1 MNKALTCHC
10 QPKEEIGHEIGTV
23 LSLPF
28 RYLDG
33 DSFMDRSVYGHH
45 CVNYGSKWQL
55 DGRYLDGDDYVDC
68 GNASVLRVPL
78 GTLQA
83 RFKPGAT
90 DTTRFA
96 CGIPYHPTDWL
107 DPYVGIHLGVK
118 VGDLYGAWININATD
133 REYSL
138 APANLE
144 EVHLAHSFDGTF
156 RRAYLNGDQK
166 FANSDYT
173 GTISY
178 SGEPDFAVGVRST
191 GNLGEYWLGLI
202 KDCQLHNFADYA
214 ARILSRSVEAR
225 RS

>member
-1 MNKALTCHC
+1 MFPQIARRKIGFN
-10 QPKEEIGHEIGTV
+10 PKIGCV

-33 DSFMDRSVYGHH
+33 EKFMDRSVYGHL
-45 CVNYGSKWQL
+45 CTNYGSKWQL
-55 DGRYLDGDDYVDC
+55 DGRYFDGDDYVDC
-68 GNASVLRVPL
+68 GNASALRVPL

-83 RFKPGAT
+83 RFKPNAVNVT
-90 DTTRFA
+90 EFA
-96 CGIPYHPTDWL
+96 CGIPYQPTGWTA
-107 DPYVGIHLGVK
+107 PWVGIHLGFKDGNYQV
-118 VGDLYGAWININATD
+118 WININATN

-138 APANLE
+138 AGATLE
-144 EVHLAHSFDGTF
+144 EVHLAQSFDGTF
-156 RRAYLNGDQK
+156 RRAYLKGDQK

-202 KDCQLHNFADYA
+202 KDCQLHSFADYS
-214 ARILSRSVEAR
+214 ARILSRSIEAR

>member
-1 MNKALTCHC
+1 MRFGCNLVNGKVEGSKVGC
-10 QPKEEIGHEIGTV
+10 V
-23 LSLPF
+23 LAIDF
-28 RYLDG
+28 KHKDG
-33 DSFMDRSVYGHH
+33 ASFISDDAYGHL
-45 CVNYGSKWQL
+45 CTNYGSKWQL
-55 DGRYLDGDDYVDC
+55 DGRYFDGDDYVDC

-90 DTTRFA
+90 DVARFA
-96 CGIPYHPTDWL
+96 CGIPYQPTGWT

-118 VGDLYGAWININATD
+118 VGDLYGAWININATN
-133 REYSL
+133 REYSI
-138 APANLE
+138 AGATLE

-202 KDCQLHNFADYA
+202 KDCQLHNFADYS
-214 ARILSRSVEAR
+214 ARILERAIEAR